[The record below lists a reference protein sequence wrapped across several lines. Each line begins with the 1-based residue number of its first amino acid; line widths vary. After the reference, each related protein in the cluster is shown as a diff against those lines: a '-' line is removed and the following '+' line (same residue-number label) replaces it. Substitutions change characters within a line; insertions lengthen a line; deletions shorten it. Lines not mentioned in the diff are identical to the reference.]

1 MFGIDD
7 AILAPVLGKV
17 AGGFMDNLF
26 ANDRQES
33 AQAFSAQQ
41 YATRYQTQVADLKA
55 AGLNPMLAYAQPPG
69 NSPGGVV
76 STPGN
81 QFSSAAD
88 TAVNASI
95 NSAQAALLKANTR
108 KTNAE
113 ASITEEF
120 GMDKARADLAQVI
133 ATTGLTAVQ
142 QANIESQTQNNIAQ
156 LNNIKLEG
164 DRLVRAAH
172 LLYQQANE
180 SFARQLT
187 EAQRVGLVQAQA
199 KYYASQAGLN
209 ALDIDAANKLE
220 NAGRIGK
227 EIKPFFDML
236 RGLLRK

>member
-7 AILAPVLGKV
+7 AIMAPVLGKV
-17 AGGFMDNLF
+17 AGGLMDNLF
-26 ANDRQES
+26 ANDRQDS
-33 AQAFSAQQ
+33 AQSFSAQQ
-41 YATRYQTQVADLKA
+41 YATRYQTQVKDLKA

-81 QFSSAAD
+81 QFSSVAD
-88 TAVNASI
+88 TFVNSQI
-95 NSAQAALLKANTR
+95 TSAQAANLAAQTR

-113 ASITEEF
+113 AAITEEV
-120 GMDKARADLAQVI
+120 GLDQARANLQSVL
-133 ATTGLTAVQ
+133 ATTSLTASQ
-142 QANIESQTQNNIAQ
+142 IANVESQTQNNIAS

-164 DRLVRAAH
+164 NRLVRAAE

-180 SFARQLT
+180 SFAKQLT
-187 EAQRVGLVQAQA
+187 EAQRVALVQAQA
-199 KYYASQAGLN
+199 RYYSSQAGLN

-220 NAGRIGK
+220 NSGRIGR
-227 EIKPFFDML
+227 EIKPYFDML